1 VSNSGSRRF
10 LSAKSE
16 NNAVLKPG
24 YPKFIPV
31 EPLLAAA
38 LGRNNELAGWE
49 LRCGDDGSEW
59 SRGKLPSPPKPRLL
73 AHPDPVSRPGFLDSP
88 DSPAD

>member
-1 VSNSGSRRF
+1 VSLIPHG
-10 LSAKSE
+10 KSE
-16 NNAVLKPG
+16 NNPVLKPG
-24 YPKFIPV
+24 YSKFIPA

-38 LGRNNELAGWE
+38 LDRNNELAGWG

-73 AHPDPVSRPGFLDSP
+73 AHPDPVSRPGFSIRSLPP